1 MKYSLGWRPDLPDF
15 RDYTDQN
22 GKTRALLQPLGV
34 PEIPQALKPFVDNRQ
49 FCSPIDDQGGLG
61 SCTAHMGVGMLEYC
75 EFKSFKKFIHGSR
88 LFVYKATRDYAGYTG
103 DSGAEIR
110 NTLGALALY
119 GVPAER
125 LWPYTDDQRQFDI
138 KPPVDVYIAAQSY
151 QAAQY
156 VRLDYAGI
164 NNEVL
169 LHKIKAYLVAGFPV
183 GFGFS
188 VYKSIDQA
196 DHDGRIP
203 FPGDTEEMEG
213 GHAIMMVGFDDS
225 MVIPNNVYSI
235 STRGAFLIRNSWG
248 TGWGDKG
255 YGWLPYDYVLRELAE
270 DFWVLLKT
278 EWLDTQQFGFKD

>member
-1 MKYSLGWRPDLPDF
+1 MKYSLGWKPDLPDI

-22 GKTRALLQPLGV
+22 GKVRELLAPLKMTE
-34 PEIPQALKPFVDNRQ
+34 PTSLPNFVDNRQ
-49 FCSPIDDQGGLG
+49 YCSPIDDQGGLG
-61 SCTAHMGVGMLEYC
+61 SCTAHMGVGLIEYC
-75 EFKSFKKFIHGSR
+75 EFRSFRKFIHGSR
-88 LFVYKATRDYAGYTG
+88 LFVYKTTRDYAGISG

-110 NTLGALALY
+110 NTLGALALF

-125 LWPYTDDQRQFDI
+125 MWPYTDDERKFDI

-156 VRLDYAGI
+156 LRLDYAGI
-164 NNEVL
+164 NSAL
-169 LHKIKAYLVAGFPV
+169 LLQKIKLYLAGGFPV
-183 GFGFS
+183 GYGFT

-203 FPGDTEEMEG
+203 FPSPREEVEG
-213 GHAIMMVGFDDS
+213 GHANMLVGYDDN
-225 MVIPNNVYSI
+225 MVIPNTVFGG
-235 STRGAFLIRNSWG
+235 STKGALLTRNSWG
-248 TGWGDKG
+248 TGWGEKG

-278 EWLDTQQFGFKD
+278 EWLDTEQFGFRD